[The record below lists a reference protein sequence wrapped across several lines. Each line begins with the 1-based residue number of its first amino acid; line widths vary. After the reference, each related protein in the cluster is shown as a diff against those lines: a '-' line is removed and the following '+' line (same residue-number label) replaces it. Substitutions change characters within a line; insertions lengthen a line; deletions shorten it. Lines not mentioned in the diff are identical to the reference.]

1 MNPHTAS
8 VQMRARSVRAD
19 SANGAWVRALSAA
32 LLLTLV
38 ACREAPP
45 EAAPTVVASVVVEPA
60 ASAVFS
66 ETVDAYG
73 TVSYPPRQLRIAD
86 SAAELVVDQILVS
99 PGQAVAAGEV
109 LMRIHATANSALE
122 LRKAQTDLQFA
133 QQARTRAL
141 KLFAQQ
147 LATNAD
153 VDLTRQAADIA
164 QATLANAQSR
174 VGNVTATDIR
184 AEAPTV
190 IASVDVARG
199 AIVPAGTPLLHLADS
214 GRLQVRLGIEPA
226 DLARVRE
233 AQSVTVTGIYDTSLA
248 VTGVIDKVVS
258 QIDPQSRLA
267 EAIVNLPQTP
277 GLIPGAMVRAQIE
290 LARKAGAISVLHS
303 AVLHAGE
310 RPYVYVLRNGI
321 AHQVWVGI
329 GQDDGKRTEIQ
340 SGLAAGDPVVV
351 AGNYVLEEG
360 MSAVS
365 SQADAT
371 SKPAAQ

>member
-1 MNPHTAS
+1 M
-8 VQMRARSVRAD
+8 
-19 SANGAWVRALSAA
+19 
-32 LLLTLV
+32 
-38 ACREAPP
+38 
-45 EAAPTVVASVVVEPA
+45 
-60 ASAVFS
+60 
-66 ETVDAYG
+66 
-73 TVSYPPRQLRIAD
+73 
-86 SAAELVVDQILVS
+86 
-99 PGQAVAAGEV
+99 
-109 LMRIHATANSALE
+109 
-122 LRKAQTDLQFA
+122 
-133 QQARTRAL
+133 
-141 KLFAQQ
+141 
-147 LATNAD
+147 
-153 VDLTRQAADIA
+153 
-164 QATLANAQSR
+164 
-174 VGNVTATDIR
+174 
-184 AEAPTV
+184 
-190 IASVDVARG
+190 
-199 AIVPAGTPLLHLADS
+199 
-214 GRLQVRLGIEPA
+214 
-226 DLARVRE
+226 
-233 AQSVTVTGIYDTSLA
+233 TVTGIYDTSLA